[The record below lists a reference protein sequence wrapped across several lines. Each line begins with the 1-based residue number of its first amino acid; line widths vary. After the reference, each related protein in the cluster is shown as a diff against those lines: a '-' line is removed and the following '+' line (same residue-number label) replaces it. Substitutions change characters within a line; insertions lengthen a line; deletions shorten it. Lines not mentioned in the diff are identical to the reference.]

1 MTIKRPINAYF
12 AHAIHGTSPQFLDTM
27 NEVKDSLVA
36 IGFNILAYAD
46 GKVTDAEDIFEH
58 DMKMIA
64 DCEVMIVIVDKAS
77 TGIGMEIME
86 ALHSE
91 KTVIAFKLNTSHIS
105 PMVTGCNRDKY
116 DIINLVDYHQIPAIL
131 SSILH

>member
-1 MTIKRPINAYF
+1 MSMKRPISAYF
-12 AHAIHGTSPQFLDTM
+12 AHAIHGTTPEFLETM
-27 NEVKDSLVA
+27 SEIKDSLKS
-36 IGFNILAYAD
+36 IGFNILEYAD
-46 GKVTDAEDIFEH
+46 GKVTDAEEIFEH
-58 DMKMIA
+58 DMKMIT
-64 DCEVMIVIVDKAS
+64 DCEVMIVIVDKPS

-86 ALHSE
+86 ALHNQ

-131 SSILH
+131 SSLLH